1 MTPREST
8 RESYRERVLRTLVS
22 LERDIDR
29 EPRLDDLAEE
39 AHLSPFHFHRV
50 FSAVVGESPV
60 EYVRRLRLER
70 AAREL
75 RQSTRQVQHVA
86 REAGYGSHE
95 AFTRA
100 FGAQFG
106 VAPSAFR
113 RLADG
118 ALPGRDGA
126 AHRGRVEVLRPIRV
140 AFIRHV
146 GPYDLAPMAWG
157 RLMTWAGSSTQF
169 RRSARSNDPLLLGVP
184 HDNPSVT
191 PPERLRFDCCVA
203 VDDRVRPEGE
213 IGVQDVAGG
222 VYACAVHR
230 GPFERLAE
238 TYAWIAT
245 SFIPDAGYRMRSGPF
260 LELYLTPPEHTP
272 SADLLTEV
280 FVPVIGQSR
289 RRR

>member
-1 MTPREST
+1 
-8 RESYRERVLRTLVS
+8 VLRTLVS

-29 EPRLDDLAEE
+29 EPRLADLARG

-70 AAREL
+70 AAHEL
-75 RQSTRQVQHVA
+75 RQSTRRVNHVA

-100 FGAQFG
+100 FRARFG

-113 RLADG
+113 RLAEE
-118 ALPGRDGA
+118 ALPRGEGGAGR
-126 AHRGRVEVLRPIRV
+126 RGRIEVLRPIRV

-146 GPYDLAPMAWG
+146 GPYELAPMAWG
-157 RLMTWAGSSTQF
+157 RLVAWAGSSTQL
-169 RRSARSNDPLLLGVP
+169 RRGAGGTEPLLLGVP

-191 PPERLRFDCCVA
+191 PPERLRFDCCLA
-203 VDDRVRPEGE
+203 VDDAVRPEGE
-213 IGVQDVAGG
+213 IGVQHVAGG
-222 VYACAVHR
+222 AYACAVHR

-238 TYAWIAT
+238 TYAWIAA
-245 SFIPDAGYRMRSGPF
+245 SYVPEAGYRMRSGPF
-260 LELYLTPPEHTP
+260 LELYLTPPERTSP
-272 SADLLTEV
+272 EALLTEV
-280 FVPVIGQSR
+280 FVPVVGRSR
-289 RRR
+289 ERR